1 MTAQYLRIDNIQKS
15 FGSVHALRGVNLSLA
30 AGEIKCIIG
39 PNGCGKSTL
48 FNVLTGTLKPTS
60 GRVLLRERD
69 ITGMPPHEI
78 ARLGVGRKFQV
89 PGIMP
94 DLTVM
99 EHIEVA
105 RLARNT
111 QGRLLQSIF
120 GADLSKDYRS
130 ILEAA
135 DLWSYA
141 DKVAAEL
148 PHGIKQRLELCLLA
162 AKNSDLL
169 LLDEPTAGMTVR
181 ETAATIELIRTI
193 SQTTGA
199 SVLVIEHDM
208 TFVRELLCPIVVMMR
223 GAVLTEGSYDDVK
236 NDPEVRSAY
245 LGAYV

>member
-1 MTAQYLRIDNIQKS
+1 MSAQYLKIDNVVKS
-15 FGSVHALRGVNLSLA
+15 FGSVHALQGVNLSLG
-30 AGEIKCIIG
+30 AGEVKCIIG

-48 FNVLTGTLKPTS
+48 FNVLTGTLKPAS
-60 GRVLLRERD
+60 GRVFLHERE
-69 ITGMPPHEI
+69 ITRLSPHEI
-78 ARLGVGRKFQV
+78 GRMGIGRKFQV

-94 DLTVM
+94 DLTVL
-99 EHIEVA
+99 EHIEIA
-105 RLARNT
+105 SLAQRT
-111 QGRLLQSIF
+111 RGKLLPSVFGRSQSRT
-120 GADLSKDYRS
+120 YRP
-130 ILEAA
+130 ILETAG
-135 DLWSYA
+135 LWDYA
-141 DKVAAEL
+141 DKIAAEL

-162 AKNSDLL
+162 AKQSDLL

-193 SQTTGA
+193 NQTTGA

-223 GAVLTEGSYDDVK
+223 GKVLTEGTYDEVR